1 MSGTLAGLTV
11 AQNLLLPTLKPN
23 GKSCSQMKLTL
34 AKVLARQKYKQT
46 FFFNSLP
53 IFVVC

>member
-46 FFFNSLP
+46 FFFC
-53 IFVVC
+53 I